1 MRLSNLLFHH
11 ATDKPQR
18 QFVLPQRQ
26 QLALTATIFR
36 PLGVQRR
43 HPPGH
48 RVQVPDFVISCRG
61 GQHNF
66 SAIAFPQVLQ
76 RSRYRPPVFVDE
88 ASGLLCRD
96 PLQTDE
102 KEDVAIKKV
111 RCVCRLGL
119 GGGDGRRR
127 VCRRVAASMSAS
139 TIARCLIVCFYMSA
153 STIAR
158 CLMCFYRLTRLRSR
172 LNVGVVVLFMITFA
186 FTLPPPLVG
195 GPWASGNRLNATGC
209 AGLIGIR
216 LRVGI
221 RRGSRG
227 GTNA

>member
-1 MRLSNLLFHH
+1 M
-11 ATDKPQR
+11 
-18 QFVLPQRQ
+18 
-26 QLALTATIFR
+26 
-36 PLGVQRR
+36 
-43 HPPGH
+43 
-48 RVQVPDFVISCRG
+48 ISCRG

-76 RSRYRPPVFVDE
+76 RPRYRPPVFVDE
-88 ASGLLCRD
+88 ASDLLCRD

-111 RCVCRLGL
+111 RCECRLGL
-119 GGGDGRRR
+119 SGGDGR
-127 VCRRVAASMSAS
+127 RRVAASMSAS
-139 TIARCLIVCFYMSA
+139 TIARCLIVCFYTIARCLIVCFYMSV

-158 CLMCFYRLTRLRSR
+158 CLIVCCYRLTRLRSR

-186 FTLPPPLVG
+186 FTPPPPLVG

-209 AGLIGIR
+209 AGLIGIG

-227 GTNA
+227 GTNP